1 MDFHI
6 AKGYVDGPFGQVH
19 YRHTCG
25 TGPALVMLHQVP
37 NSSAMFSPALPLL
50 ATSGIH
56 AVALDTPGY
65 GMSDRPEH
73 LPSIDDYATALTCAI
88 RQLGLGCAALLGHH
102 TGAAIAAEIAARDP
116 SLVNSVIVNG
126 PPVMTRDERA
136 AYSAALEQAPPMAVA
151 PDGSHLQQAWDRR
164 ALFTPGWTD
173 LPAMQRGVIQMLLAG
188 ETYGYGHRAAFAHDI
203 AEPMARIT
211 QPGMILTNTG
221 DDIHYAALRARE
233 IRPDFEYLELTGG
246 THDIV
251 DEQTV
256 AWCRAVCG
264 FVMRHSGAARAATAV
279 VGIQPAPGGSA

>member
-50 ATSGIH
+50 AKSGIH

-65 GMSDRPEH
+65 GMSDRPDR

-116 SLVNSVIVNG
+116 SLVNSVILNG
-126 PPVMTRDERA
+126 PPVMTQAERDE
-136 AYSAALEQAPPMAVA
+136 YSAALANAPPLDVLA
-151 PDGSHLQQAWDRR
+151 DGTHLQQVWDRR

-188 ETYGYGHRAAFAHDI
+188 DAYGHGHRAAFAHDI
-203 AEPMARIT
+203 AEPLARIT

-221 DDIHYAALRARE
+221 DDIYYAAERAQTL
-233 IRPDFEYLELTGG
+233 RPDFDYVELLGG

-251 DEQTV
+251 DEQTK
-256 AWCRAVCG
+256 AWCQVVSA
-264 FVMRHSGAARAATAV
+264 FVLRHAGREEEM
-279 VGIQPAPGGSA
+279 

>member
-19 YRHTCG
+19 YHQTCG

-37 NSSAMFSPALPLL
+37 NSSAMFSPALPPLGR
-50 ATSGIH
+50 SGIH

-88 RQLGLGCAALLGHH
+88 RQLGLGSVALLGHH
-102 TGAAIAAEIAARDP
+102 TGAAIAAEIAMREP
-116 SLVNSVIVNG
+116 SLVNCIILNG
-126 PPVMTRDERA
+126 PPVMTQAERDE
-136 AYSAALEQAPPMAVA
+136 YSTALANAPPLDVLA
-151 PDGSHLQQAWDRR
+151 DGTHLQQVWDRR
-164 ALFTPGWTD
+164 VLFTPGWTD

-188 ETYGYGHRAAFAHDI
+188 DAYGHGHRAAFAHDI
-203 AEPMARIT
+203 AEPMAQIS

-221 DDIHYAALRARE
+221 DDIYYAAQRARAL
-233 IRPDFEYLELTGG
+233 RPDFEYVELVGG

-251 DEQTV
+251 DEQTE
-256 AWCRAVCG
+256 AWCRVVTG
-264 FVMRHSGAARAATAV
+264 FVLRHAGREMEV
-279 VGIQPAPGGSA
+279 